1 MNIKRENRYL
11 SVFYILKIALKIRV
25 LNLARQDFLYSKFAA
40 IEVSD
45 WFSLRYRVEE
55 EDQPRILTLSD
66 VQNAT
71 LICFL
76 PTLELK

>member
-45 WFSLRYRVEE
+45 
-55 EDQPRILTLSD
+55 
-66 VQNAT
+66 
-71 LICFL
+71 
-76 PTLELK
+76 